1 MSRFGRN
8 GIASNSP
15 VLNPPYRAH
24 RVFQIDTSYG
34 WTAESEVSDSPRGFD
49 FVTNCEDLRT
59 ESARLTVVMWPYT
72 ATDKQYDEALA
83 KLGSSTK
90 GKGRLWITDSKISHA
105 DDTDEDKLG
114 PIEWMRFS
122 VEIELPRS
130 KK

>member
-1 MSRFGRN
+1 
-8 GIASNSP
+8 
-15 VLNPPYRAH
+15 
-24 RVFQIDTSYG
+24 
-34 WTAESEVSDSPRGFD
+34 
-49 FVTNCEDLRT
+49 
-59 ESARLTVVMWPYT
+59 MWPYT